1 MNLLQ
6 QEQATCI
13 EGDSVST
20 VATDMERLERNLRSS
35 MSLHVL
41 DMLGY
46 PAAARSRTALE
57 PGADMWEIFAYH
69 NSEALEGIFNA
80 IAAIMASGTYL
91 SAIAAVG
98 FCGFVAAMVAYM
110 FQPEKLVG
118 WKWLV
123 SSC

>member
-1 MNLLQ
+1 
-6 QEQATCI
+6 
-13 EGDSVST
+13 
-20 VATDMERLERNLRSS
+20 
-35 MSLHVL
+35 
-41 DMLGY
+41 
-46 PAAARSRTALE
+46 
-57 PGADMWEIFAYH
+57 MWEIFAYH

-123 SSC
+123 SVVLIYGVPFVPHYSIPGLFVGPGGVEVNATRLEAQGAIPSVHPLWKRDWTVEAKLQAE